1 MTDKEKGLIE
11 IQKLVA
17 RFEQQLPAYK
27 KSDYNET
34 QTRTDFIGPFF
45 EALGWDVNNKK
56 DYSES
61 HRGVIHE
68 AKIKIGNTKKTPDYL
83 FRLSSSEPLFFV
95 EAKKPSI
102 FIKEDIIPAFQLR
115 NYAWNS
121 QLSISI
127 LTDFEEFSVYD
138 CTKKPLVTDKA
149 SVARIEYLTYKDYVN
164 KWDFL
169 WDTFSN
175 EGVLKGGFDK
185 YNLSNVNKK
194 GTSTVDKEFLKSLDE
209 WRTVLAENI
218 NKDNKSLNEDELN
231 FIVQH
236 TLDRII
242 FLRICEDRAIEP
254 NFKLSN
260 CLVGNDFYQNLFKEF
275 KEAEEKYN
283 SGLFDFKKDTLSQK
297 IIINNKIINKI
308 INDFYLPDCPYDFSV
323 LSVEILG
330 SAYEQ
335 FLGKTITINERG
347 KAVVDFKP
355 EVRKAGGVY
364 YTPKYI
370 VDYIIENT
378 VGELCKNK
386 TPKQIEKIK
395 IVDPACGSGSF
406 LLGAYQFLLTWH
418 KDYYNQYP
426 NKKNPLTPDKNLT
439 TEEKKR
445 ILLNNIFGV
454 DIDINAVE
462 VTKLSL
468 LLKCLEGETNASISH
483 QMTMFRQRVLP
494 SLEFNIQIGNSLI
507 DLDIYSNELDFGE
520 ERKIKPFS
528 WKKAFPEVFEQG
540 GFDVVVGNPPYV
552 KEYTHREIFV
562 YIKKSHLAKYYQ
574 GKMDLWYF
582 FVCHGIDILN
592 TNGKLGVIVPNNWV
606 TNAGAS
612 ILRNKVITES
622 SISNIV
628 DFGSYMVFENASIQ
642 TMVLLLDK
650 IIKNN
655 YTFDYRKNELEK
667 PSFEIIN
674 NLLKRK
680 KNEGLKYIKPTIKH
694 ENFKDNFLVFSD
706 RVNFKLLDK
715 IKSKQ
720 NFILDDKEVANG
732 IHSHY
737 DFITKSI
744 NNEHK
749 NQFKIGEGIFGIHS
763 DELKKL
769 KLTSKELK
777 LIKPYYNN
785 SELIGRYYF
794 NEKNN
799 KWIIYTTSNFKNK
812 KSMND
817 YPNLKAHL
825 DKYKKVI
832 TSDNAP
838 YGLHRAREEYFFK
851 DKKIIA
857 LRKCLSP
864 TFSYVEFD
872 SYVSA
877 TFYLIKTDRINLKY
891 LTGLLNSK
899 LIAYWLH
906 KKGKMQGNNYQIDKG
921 PLLDIP
927 IFNPIESQTDAHDQI
942 VKSVDQLLQLN
953 RDLQEATL
961 QTGKDQIQNKID
973 YHEDKI
979 NNLVYQLYDLT
990 EEEINLIK

>member
-1 MTDKEKGLIE
+1 MTDKEKGLTE
-11 IQKLVA
+11 IQKLVD

-95 EAKKPSI
+95 EAKKPSV

-121 QLSISI
+121 KLSISI

-185 YNLSNVNKK
+185 YNLNNVNKK

-254 NFKLSN
+254 YGKLSN

-297 IIINNKIINKI
+297 IILNNKIIKKI
-308 INDFYLPDCPYDFSV
+308 IDDFYYPDCPYDFSV

-347 KAVVDFKP
+347 KAVVDLKP

-364 YTPKYI
+364 YTPQYI

-386 TPKQIEKIK
+386 TPNQIEKIK

-418 KDYYNQYP
+418 KDYYHQHP

-494 SLEFNIQIGNSLI
+494 SLDFNIQIGNSLI

-520 ERKIKPFS
+520 ERKIRPFS
-528 WKKAFPEVFEQG
+528 WKKAFPEIFEQG

-552 KEYTHREIFV
+552 AIKELNKSSLKYFYEHYTTGKGQVDLFSIF
-562 YIKKSHLAKYYQ
+562 IEK
-574 GKMDLWYF
+574 
-582 FVCHGIDILN
+582 GIGLINSKGFISFIVPDSINDRSNFTSLRKIILN
-592 TNGKLGVIVPNNWV
+592 ETSLQ
-606 TNAGAS
+606 S
-612 ILRNKVITES
+612 ILTLSNVFKEASVGS
-622 SISNIV
+622 SIIV
-628 DFGSYMVFENASIQ
+628 CRKNSPN
-642 TMVLLLDK
+642 
-650 IIKNN
+650 IIKILK
-655 YTFDYRKNELEK
+655 TKDYASFCKNELHLTKIK
-667 PSFEIIN
+667 PDIF
-674 NLLKRK
+674 L
-680 KNEGLKYIKPTIKH
+680 KNENYNFSLINKHIKNIFVKIY
-694 ENFKDNFLVFSD
+694 ENK
-706 RVNFKLLDK
+706 KLLHD
-715 IKSKQ
+715 IS
-720 NFILDDKEVANG
+720 F
-732 IHSHY
+732 
-737 DFITKSI
+737 
-744 NNEHK
+744 
-749 NQFKIGEGIFGIHS
+749 
-763 DELKKL
+763 
-769 KLTSKELK
+769 
-777 LIKPYYNN
+777 
-785 SELIGRYYF
+785 IGR
-794 NEKNN
+794 
-799 KWIIYTTSNFKNK
+799 
-812 KSMND
+812 
-817 YPNLKAHL
+817 
-825 DKYKKVI
+825 
-832 TSDNAP
+832 
-838 YGLHRAREEYFFK
+838 GEEIG
-851 DKKIIA
+851 KKI
-857 LRKCLSP
+857 R
-864 TFSYVEFD
+864 
-872 SYVSA
+872 
-877 TFYLIKTDRINLKY
+877 
-891 LTGLLNSK
+891 
-899 LIAYWLH
+899 
-906 KKGKMQGNNYQIDKG
+906 
-921 PLLDIP
+921 
-927 IFNPIESQTDAHDQI
+927 
-942 VKSVDQLLQLN
+942 
-953 RDLQEATL
+953 
-961 QTGKDQIQNKID
+961 
-973 YHEDKI
+973 
-979 NNLVYQLYDLT
+979 LYF
-990 EEEINLIK
+990 K